1 MLALKRSPR
10 CMGDKTGQ
18 AEKNNCRL
26 DPPAVPA
33 LRLTKTSRLHS
44 HWLHSQAATR
54 LFESSP
60 KRRGR
65 GNQRGEGGRPEDV
78 SCLDSGRQQHGA
90 QIWTKDRT
98 DSPNPQGPT
107 DAGRANRGRIVLRR
121 QRIRTRLRANHT
133 ESRGQYREDQKRDGR
148 ARLSDEKNGGAG
160 AKVCPCEH
168 AKR

>member
-1 MLALKRSPR
+1 MIALSVIV
-10 CMGDKTGQ
+10 MFSGQ
-18 AEKNNCRL
+18 TLVQYLRDITITDPVRL
-26 DPPAVPA
+26 FEFFRPT
-33 LRLTKTSRLHS
+33 LRLTKASRLHS

-60 KRRGR
+60 KRRGS

-107 DAGRANRGRIVLRR
+107 DAGRANRGRIVFRR
-121 QRIRTRLRANHT
+121 QRIRTR
-133 ESRGQYREDQKRDGR
+133 
-148 ARLSDEKNGGAG
+148 
-160 AKVCPCEH
+160 
-168 AKR
+168 